1 MEGWGPRR
9 GVLVPRGWRRTLLG
23 GSIVPRSRVERG
35 RGRGSACPL
44 WPVGPVPGA
53 SWGSYSWR
61 PVGHLPGAAW
71 GRLVRLWR
79 LTILVDIASGAVE
92 LFEVIGSLVV
102 PPVVRGGW
110 GAVVVVAELVEFVPN
125 FPHCVA

>member
-1 MEGWGPRR
+1 MKGWGPRR
-9 GVLVPRGWRRTLLG
+9 GVLVPRRWGRTLLRG
-23 GSIVPRSRVERG
+23 IVPRSRVERG
-35 RGRGSACPL
+35 RWRGSACPM

-53 SWGSYSWR
+53 SWGSCSWR

-79 LTILVDIASGAVE
+79 RTILVDVASGAVE
-92 LFEVIGSLVV
+92 LFEVVGRLVV
-102 PPVVRGGW
+102 PHVVRGGW